1 MLRNNSLLDE
11 FYVYWFDEPTEE
23 QYDSLIEV
31 NDAIK
36 AGAPDIKIL
45 LTEQVE
51 EKLKGHVDAWCP
63 VLAYYVKDDLV
74 ERQKL
79 GEEAWTYICCCPKG
93 KRITLFIDHPATE
106 LRLWNWH
113 TFKTGVNG
121 ILLWSTVYWT
131 KKPKDTQN
139 LQDPCK
145 TKSAQFFFTHFNS
158 YSTFNPTPFFRHRC
172 YELG

>member
-1 MLRNNSLLDE
+1 MQEVLRNNSLLDE
-11 FYVYWFDEPTEE
+11 FYVYWFDEPEE
-23 QYDSLIEV
+23 KDYDYVIEG

-51 EKLKGHVDAWCP
+51 DKLKGHVDAWCP
-63 VLAYYVKDDLV
+63 VFSNYVKDDLV

-79 GEEAWTYICCCPKG
+79 GEEAWTYVCCCPTG

-113 TFKTGVNG
+113 SFKTGVNG
-121 ILLWSTVYWT
+121 ILMWATVYWT

-158 YSTFNPTPFFRHRC
+158 YSSFFTSLFQTPMS
-172 YELG
+172 

>member
-11 FYVYWFDEPTEE
+11 FYVYWFDEPEE
-23 QYDSLIEV
+23 SEYDYGIEG

-45 LTEQVE
+45 LTEQVD

-63 VLAYYVKDDLV
+63 VFSNYVKDDLV

-79 GEEAWTYICCCPKG
+79 GEEAWTYVCCCPKG
-93 KRITLFIDHPATE
+93 KHITLFIDHPATE

-113 TFKTGVNG
+113 SFKTGVNG
-121 ILLWSTVYWT
+121 ILMWAAMYWT
-131 KKPKDTQN
+131 RNTTV

-145 TKSAQFFFTHFNS
+145 TKSAQFLFIYFNS
-158 YSTFNPTPFFRHRC
+158 YSSFFTS
-172 YELG
+172 LL